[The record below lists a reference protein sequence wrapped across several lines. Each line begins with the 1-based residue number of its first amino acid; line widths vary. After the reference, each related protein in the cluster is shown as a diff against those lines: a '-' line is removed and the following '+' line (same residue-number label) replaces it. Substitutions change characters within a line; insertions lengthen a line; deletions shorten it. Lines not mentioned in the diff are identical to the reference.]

1 MIIQN
6 GEPWWV
12 AADVCDILGLSNS
25 RETIKRLDEDEKGVS
40 SIDTLGGKQEVAIV
54 NEFGLYN
61 LILGSRKPE
70 AKEFKRWV
78 THEVLP
84 QIRTTGQYI
93 AKNTKTQ
100 PFRLSEPAHQ
110 SYGTERT
117 ALDLLGSPIDGVKY
131 ISGRDM
137 VEFFRNYT
145 KTASL
150 ADSPGYANRLIR
162 KRAEWLAKAG
172 KDVSLYYCKGEI
184 MGENNR
190 TFTIYYATK
199 QGCEYIY
206 MLMRTKYREEFKN
219 FYEEWFEKPCIPT
232 FEGLPE
238 NFPRGTFWAFT
249 RRKSCDK
256 M

>member
-1 MIIQN
+1 MNELQTLEYNVVSKKEIRMIIQN

-12 AADVCDILGLSNS
+12 AADVCAVLELGNVSKALQ
-25 RETIKRLDEDEKGVS
+25 RLDDDEKMTITS
-40 SIDTLGGKQEVAIV
+40 SEGHSGQRGGAQCYNIV

-93 AKNTKTQ
+93 ARNTKTQ
-100 PFRLSEPAHQ
+100 PFRISEPAHQ

-117 ALDLLGSPIDGVKY
+117 ALDLLGPPIDGVKY

-190 TFTIYYATK
+190 TFTVYYATK

-219 FYEEWFEKPCIPT
+219 FYKEWFEKP
-232 FEGLPE
+232 
-238 NFPRGTFWAFT
+238 
-249 RRKSCDK
+249 
-256 M
+256 